1 LRIGVFV
8 CYCGSNIGA
17 NVDVEKVAEEAQTFP
32 GVVFTQ
38 TNLYTCS
45 EPGQLQIVKA
55 VKEHNLNRVVV
66 ASCSPQVHNVTFM
79 RTVESAGLNPY
90 LFNMANL
97 REQDSWIHDDRQ
109 KATQKAIE
117 LVRMAVS
124 KVYRQGELYPKYFD
138 INKTV
143 MVIGGGITGIQTAL
157 DIANGGRKVILVEK
171 EASIGGKMAQL
182 DKTFPTIDCS
192 ACILSPKMVDVG
204 THENIELLTNSEVV
218 KLEGSVG
225 NFTATIRK
233 KPRYIVIK
241 NCTSCGECEKVCPVT
256 IPNSY
261 EAGIAER
268 KAISKMFAQAVPS
281 AYNIHKRGKAPCRSS
296 CPADVAAQG
305 YIALIREGKYLEA
318 LKLHREDNPF
328 PSICGRVCTHPCELN
343 CTRKL
348 VDSPIAIMDLK
359 RFISD
364 YQLKLGEIP
373 LPQMEEKKSQ
383 KVAII
388 GSGPAGL
395 TAAYYLAKK
404 GYGVKIWEAMPAVG
418 GMMRTEIP
426 DYRLPQDIL
435 DKEIEVIT
443 RMGVEIETNR
453 RMENTDQLWKLR
465 QDYDAVFL
473 ATGAHKDMPI
483 NIGEEGVEG
492 VISGVEFLKEVS
504 WGQGKKLEGKVGV
517 IGGGNVAI
525 DSARSALRLGAGQ
538 VDIFYRRSQH
548 EMPAIEEEYED
559 AVEEG
564 VGMNF
569 LTTPIKLIQ
578 ENGKLKQV
586 VFIKNKL
593 GEPDQ
598 SGRRS
603 FIPIEG
609 SEFTLEMDWLI
620 LAIGQRPDTDYLTT
634 GDNKLKI
641 TSWDSIQLEDDNIL
655 LADSRGIFAGGDAV
669 TGPATVTEAIGHGKL
684 AARAIDRYIQGES
697 LTEISQAIA
706 QEKKAE
712 PRLKAEEV
720 FTEKEL
726 KEFKKAARAKARKL
740 EIQKRTKSFEEVV
753 ATLSEEEAKREAAR
767 CLNCGICSECG
778 QCIEACE
785 AKAIDYSQ
793 KEEIITK
800 EIGAVAVTVGIDV
813 LTADMFGE
821 YGGGQLQDV
830 ITSLQYERLMCA
842 SGPTHGH
849 IARPSDKK
857 EPKKIVFLS
866 CVGSRDRSRG
876 LEYCSSACCMY
887 IAKQAILTKE
897 HIKDSQSYVFYTDI
911 RSPGKDYDEFI
922 DRAKQYG
929 TKYIRGRVSKVYRRE
944 KDGKLIVKGIDT
956 VLDQMVEIEADLVVL
971 ATAMVASQQ
980 AKQLAKVLNISTGPF
995 GFFKESHPKLR
1006 PVETNTNG
1014 IFIAGACQ
1022 SPKDIPTSV
1031 AQGGGAAAKILALM
1045 SKDKLA
1051 SDPMVA
1057 KVDQIRCIGCNK
1069 CLMVCP
1075 FNAIEEVTVRGKEV
1089 VNVIETVCKGCGLC
1103 EATCPI
1109 NAITLNGFT
1118 DELILEEIK
1127 AFSTKGY

>member
-1 LRIGVFV
+1 MRIGVFI
-8 CYCGSNIGA
+8 CYCGSNIAA
-17 NVDVEKVAEEAQTFP
+17 NVDVEKVAQEAQKFP

-55 VKEHNLNRVVV
+55 VKENNLNRVVV
-66 ASCSPQVHNVTFM
+66 ASCSPQVHNTTFM

-90 LFNMANL
+90 LFNMANI

-109 KATQKAIE
+109 KATEKAVD
-117 LVRMAVS
+117 LVRMAVG

-171 EASIGGKMAQL
+171 EASIGGMMAQL

-233 KPRYIVIK
+233 KPRYIDIK
-241 NCTSCGECEKVCPVT
+241 NCTSCAECEKVCPVT
-256 IPNSY
+256 IPNKY
-261 EAGIAER
+261 EAGMAQR

-281 AYNIHKRGKAPCRSS
+281 AYSIQKRGKAPCRSS

-328 PSICGRVCTHPCELN
+328 PSICGRVCTHPCESN

-348 VDSPIAIMDLK
+348 VDDPIAIMSLK
-359 RFISD
+359 RFMAD
-364 YQLKLGEIP
+364 YERKMGQVP
-373 LPQMEEKKSQ
+373 LPQMEDKKPQ
-383 KVAII
+383 KVAVV

-404 GYGVKIWEAMPAVG
+404 GYGVKVFEALPVVG
-418 GMMRTEIP
+418 GMLRTEIP

-435 DKEIEVIT
+435 EAEIEVIT
-443 RMGVEIETNR
+443 RMGVDIATESKI
-453 RMENTDQLWKLR
+453 ENTGQLWELR
-465 QDYDAVFL
+465 DQYDAVFL
-473 ATGAHKDMPI
+473 ATGAHRDMTI
-483 NIGEEGVEG
+483 NIGEEDVEG
-492 VISGVEFLKEVS
+492 VISGVEFLKDVS
-504 WGQGKKLEGKVGV
+504 LKKADQLKGKVGV

-525 DSARSALRLGAGQ
+525 DSARSALRLGSDQ
-538 VDIFYRRSQH
+538 VSIFYRRSQK

-559 AVEEG
+559 AVQEG
-564 VGMNF
+564 VKVNF
-569 LTTPIKLIQ
+569 LTTPVRII
-578 ENGKLKQV
+578 EEDGRLKGV
-586 VFIKNKL
+586 EFIKNRL
-593 GEPDQ
+593 GEPDA
-598 SGRRS
+598 SGRRK

-609 SEFTLEMDWLI
+609 SEFTVELDWLI
-620 LAIGQRPDTDYLTT
+620 LAIGQRPDTDYLVT
-634 GDNKLKI
+634 GNDKLKL
-641 TSWDSIQLEDDNIL
+641 TRWNSIELENEDIL
-655 LADSRGIFAGGDAV
+655 LADSRGIFAGGDVV

-684 AARAIDRYIQGES
+684 AARVIDRYIGGED
-697 LTEISQAIA
+697 LQDIA
-706 QEKKAE
+706 RDVAEEKKSQK
-712 PRLKAEEV
+712 RLAAEEV
-720 FTEKEL
+720 FSDKEL
-726 KEFKKAARAKARKL
+726 KSFKKEARLAIEKL
-740 EIQKRTKSFEEVV
+740 DSGERIGGFEEVLG
-753 ATLSEEEAKREAAR
+753 TISEEEAKKEAER
-767 CLNCGICSECG
+767 CLNCGICSECE
-778 QCIEACE
+778 QCITACE
-785 AKAIDYSQ
+785 ANCIDYSQ
-793 KEEIITK
+793 KEELIEK
-800 EIGAVAVTVGIDV
+800 DIGAIAVTVGVNVLESDV
-813 LTADMFGE
+813 FGE
-821 YGGGQLQDV
+821 YGGGELEDV

-849 IARPSDKK
+849 ILRPSDNK
-857 EPKKIVFLS
+857 EPKKVVFLS

-887 IAKQAILTKE
+887 LAKQSILTKE
-897 HIKDSQSYVFYTDI
+897 HIRDSQSYLFYTDI

-929 TKYIRGRVSKVYRRE
+929 TKYIRGRVSKVYKRE
-944 KDGKLIVKGIDT
+944 KDGKLIVKGVDT
-956 VLDQMVEIEADLVVL
+956 ILNQMVEIEADLVVL
-971 ATAMVASQQ
+971 ATAMVADKN
-980 AKQLAKVLNISTGPF
+980 AAELAKILNISTGPF

-1014 IFIAGACQ
+1014 VYIAGTCQ
-1022 SPKDIPTSV
+1022 SPKDIPSSV
-1031 AQGGGAAAKILALM
+1031 AQGSAAASKILALM
-1045 SKDKLA
+1045 SVDKLA

-1057 KVDQIRCIGCNK
+1057 KVDQVRCIGCNK

-1075 FNAIEEVTVRGKEV
+1075 FNAIEEVEVRGRKV

-1109 NAITLNGFT
+1109 DSISLSGFT
-1118 DELILEEIK
+1118 DEMIIEEIK
-1127 AFSTKGY
+1127 AFSK